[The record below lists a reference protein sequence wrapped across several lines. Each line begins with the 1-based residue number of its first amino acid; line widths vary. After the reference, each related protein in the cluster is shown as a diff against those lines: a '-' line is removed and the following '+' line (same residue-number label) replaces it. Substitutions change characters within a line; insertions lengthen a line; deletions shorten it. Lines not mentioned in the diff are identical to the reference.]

1 MFLAWVLSFLIL
13 EFLLFDSWIRLL
25 IIKCFKNSVLIQLPV
40 FWKLCPRYQF
50 ISHKLLK
57 IISTG
62 WDCKSVLI
70 EMLELSMLDSLNQF
84 YNLPFKHFNVM
95 KSVSGT
101 VQATVKRF
109 FVVHRMW
116 TIVGPWFRPNSGL
129 RTRFAQ
135 VCCRQLYRKIAS
147 TSFNQYHSQS
157 RLFWIRNPNV
167 PVPNDWKHFW
177 NWFSPYRTD
186 DRNRWE
192 GSN

>member
-70 EMLELSMLDSLNQF
+70 EMLELSMLDSSNQF
-84 YNLPFKHFNVM
+84 YILPFKHFNLM
-95 KSVSGT
+95 KRVSGT
-101 VQATVKRF
+101 VRAILNGPVL
-109 FVVHRMW
+109 VHRMW
-116 TIVGPWFRPNSGL
+116 TIINHSTAKLSRPVWISTITSLWRSELG
-129 RTRFAQ
+129 TWMAQ
-135 VCCRQLYRKIAS
+135 FLMIGNI
-147 TSFNQYHSQS
+147 FG
-157 RLFWIRNPNV
+157 
-167 PVPNDWKHFW
+167 
-177 NWFSPYRTD
+177 TD
-186 DRNRWE
+186 SALIEPTIVTDGKAAISHVKWRI
-192 GSN
+192 

>member
-70 EMLELSMLDSLNQF
+70 EMLELSMLDSSNQF
-84 YNLPFKHFNVM
+84 YNLPFKHFILM
-95 KSVSGT
+95 KRVSGT
-101 VQATVKRF
+101 VRATVKRSLF
-109 FVVHRMW
+109 VHRMW
-116 TIVGPWFRPNSGL
+116 AIVESGPLQSVVDHSTGKLSRP
-129 RTRFAQ
+129 A
-135 VCCRQLYRKIAS
+135 Y
-147 TSFNQYHSQS
+147 QYHNKS
-157 RLFWIRNPNV
+157 LEFWTRNLNG

-186 DRNRWE
+186 DHNRWE
-192 GSN
+192 DSN